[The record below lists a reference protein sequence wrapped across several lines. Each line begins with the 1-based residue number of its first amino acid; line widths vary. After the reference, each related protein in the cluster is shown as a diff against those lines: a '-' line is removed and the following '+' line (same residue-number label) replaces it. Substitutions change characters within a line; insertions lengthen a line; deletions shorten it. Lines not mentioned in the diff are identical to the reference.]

1 MIQLIY
7 DIRKKLDELEE
18 KLMKTES
25 KKLFPSC
32 FVPIKAI
39 EYVDLSSGTVKDKTE
54 RIVEQ
59 LQQYSINML
68 PTSEDSQ
75 FVRSAIVAELG
86 EDGLKYWL
94 SIRKMKDDFDEQTQI
109 KRYNNLLRQRGK
121 NTMNFGTVIN
131 RYRQAINLYNENNLQ
146 KNNN

>member
-121 NTMNFGTVIN
+121 NTMNVGTVIN

>member
-1 MIQLIY
+1 MIKLINE
-7 DIRKKLDELEE
+7 IRKKLNELEGR
-18 KLMKTES
+18 LMETES
-25 KKLFPSC
+25 KTLFPPC
-32 FVPIKAI
+32 LVPFNTV
-39 EYVDLSSGTVKDKTE
+39 EYVDLSSGSVKDKTE

-59 LQQYSINML
+59 LQHYSINML

-94 SIRKMKDDFDEQTQI
+94 SIRKLREDFDEQTQI

-131 RYRQAINLYNENNLQ
+131 RYRQAIDLYNE
-146 KNNN
+146 KNNI

>member
-39 EYVDLSSGTVKDKTE
+39 EYVDLSSGSVKDKTE

-86 EDGLKYWL
+86 EDGLRYWL
-94 SIRKMKDDFDEQTQI
+94 SIRKLRKDFDEQTQI

-131 RYRQAINLYNENNLQ
+131 RYRQAIDLYNENNNY
-146 KNNN
+146 NNQ

>member
-7 DIRKKLDELEE
+7 DIRTKLDELE
-18 KLMKTES
+18 
-25 KKLFPSC
+25 KKLKEIEPKQMFPPC
-32 FVPIKAI
+32 FVPLKTI
-39 EYVDLSSGTVKDKTE
+39 EYVDLSSGSVKDKTE

-68 PTSEDSQ
+68 PTPEDSQ

-94 SIRKMKDDFDEQTQI
+94 SIRKMREDFDEQTQI
-109 KRYNNLLRQRGK
+109 KIYNSLLRQRGK

-131 RYRQAINLYNENNLQ
+131 RYRQAIDLYNENNLQ

>member
-1 MIQLIY
+1 MIQLIN
-7 DIRKKLDELEE
+7 DIRQKLDELE
-18 KLMKTES
+18 
-25 KKLFPSC
+25 KKLKEIEPKQMFPPC
-32 FVPIKAI
+32 FVPIKTV
-39 EYVDLSSGTVKDKTE
+39 EYVDLSSGSVKDKTE

-68 PTSEDSQ
+68 PTPEDSQ

-94 SIRKMKDDFDEQTQI
+94 SIRKLREDFDEQTQI

-146 KNNN
+146 NNNN